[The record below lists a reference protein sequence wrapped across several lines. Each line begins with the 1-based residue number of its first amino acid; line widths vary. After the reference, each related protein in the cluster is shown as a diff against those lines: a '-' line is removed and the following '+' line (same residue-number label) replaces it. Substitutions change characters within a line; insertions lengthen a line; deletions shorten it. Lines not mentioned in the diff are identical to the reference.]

1 MDPARLRDRL
11 RAVIQQ
17 ERVPSSPS
25 ATAPVPPA
33 GVLPSVPA
41 DGATPVSAAS
51 PTVDAAARARRLAE
65 ALGGVWEGDGHARV
79 CVITRRYA
87 ASLVYGQ
94 GSVADAATPLAAH
107 ASAAALLATGA
118 VHPPA
123 PPFVFF
129 DLETTGLS
137 GGAGTQAFLAGC
149 GWFDSEGGFVI
160 EQYLLPS
167 PTAERAMLAR
177 LSATLGTAG
186 TLVTFNGKAY
196 DAPLIESRFHLHGL
210 PWRHD
215 ALPHLDV
222 LHPARRFWGQGREEG
237 CSLVTLERRVLGVGR
252 DGDVPGAEIPG
263 RYFGFL
269 RSGDPAP
276 LEAVCEH
283 NRRDLLSLGVLTA
296 RLVALLARGHDATD
310 DAWEALAL
318 GRAYDAAGRGAA
330 AVEAW
335 RHAAQLTAPGPLP
348 HGCAPLVAAP
358 RGPRTARTARAEA
371 RRSEARAAAHAA
383 LARAARRARAWD
395 AAAEAW
401 QVVVEESACPAALA
415 REAREALAV
424 HFEHRAPDLGLARRF
439 AEASLEGEERG
450 AWGDAVRHRLA
461 RLDRKL
467 LSGRGPLFPSSPSP
481 QPSGPR
487 TSGRRT
493 SS

>member
-1 MDPARLRDRL
+1 M
-11 RAVIQQ
+11 
-17 ERVPSSPS
+17 
-25 ATAPVPPA
+25 
-33 GVLPSVPA
+33 
-41 DGATPVSAAS
+41 ATPVSEAPPSVRA
-51 PTVDAAARARRLAE
+51 DARAMRLSE

-94 GSVADAATPLAAH
+94 ASVADAATALAAH
-107 ASAAALLATGA
+107 ASAAALLITGT
-118 VHPPA
+118 VSPPV

-149 GWFDSEGGFVI
+149 GRFEADGGFVI

-186 TLVTFNGKAY
+186 TLVTFNGKSY

-210 PWRHD
+210 PWMHD

-269 RSGDPAP
+269 RTGDPAP
-276 LEAVCEH
+276 LEAICEH

-318 GRAYDAAGRGAA
+318 GRTYEASGRADAA
-330 AVEAW
+330 VQAW
-335 RHAAQLTAPGPLP
+335 HHAAQLSAPVSPPRGGTPL
-348 HGCAPLVAAP
+348 GSAP
-358 RGPRTARTARAEA
+358 RGPRAARAEA

-401 QVVVEESACPAALA
+401 QVVVEEPACPAALA

-439 AEASLEGEERG
+439 AEASLEGEDRG